1 MRDAI
6 LGSADAVVR
15 RTFRAL
21 RRRNYRIYFIGQT
34 ASMSGTWM
42 GSVAQGW
49 LVLTLSG
56 SALDLGV
63 LTALQFGPSLV
74 LSPWGGVIADRSDKR
89 RLLMLTNSVAAGLA
103 FALGALTLSGAVQVW
118 MVYVLAALTG
128 CVIAIDNPSRQA
140 FVYEMVGRDDLP
152 NAVGLNSVIINASR
166 IIGPALAGILIASVG
181 TAWCFVGNAVSFLV
195 IIAALLLMRV
205 TELERAPRESRR
217 PRQLRDGL
225 AYVAATHGLMVPL
238 VVMAVVGTLGY
249 NFSVLLPLL
258 AERVF
263 GRGGGSYGA
272 LTTAMGIGALAG
284 ALSVAALRRPSRR
297 LLVLATF
304 AFGIFIVAVGLSPG
318 FIAALAFLVPMGA
331 AAVAFVSLTNS
342 LLQLEAE
349 PAMRG
354 RVMALW
360 SAVFLGST
368 PIGGPLAAAFASWW
382 GTRAAFVIGGVATV
396 LTAAFAA
403 AHLQRRRQR
412 IAAAA
417 AIAGAA
423 AADAA
428 ASGAPPG
435 ASAPLT
441 THVMPEPLPCDPICE
456 DPPETAVG
464 AAGSEVEA
472 DAGESQRA
480 PKPGMA
486 DD

>member
-1 MRDAI
+1 MLPTPLFLHAMRGDLLTPTGAA
-6 LGSADAVVR
+6 LR
-15 RTFRAL
+15 RMFRAL

-42 GSVAQGW
+42 GAVAQGW
-49 LVLTLSG
+49 LVLSLTG
-56 SALDLGV
+56 RALDLGV

-89 RLLMLTNSVAAGLA
+89 RLLMITNIVAAG
-103 FALGALTLSGAVQVW
+103 FALTLGLLTLIGAVQVW
-118 MVYVLAALTG
+118 MVYLLAFLTG
-128 CVIAIDNPSRQA
+128 CVIAVDNPSRQA

-166 IIGPALAGILIASVG
+166 IVGPALAGVLIASVG
-181 TAWCFVGNAVSFLV
+181 TGWCFVGNALSFLL
-195 IIAALLLMRV
+195 IIAALVLMRV
-205 TELERAPRESRR
+205 DELERAPRQPRR

-225 AYVAATHGLMVPL
+225 AYVARTHGLMVPL

-284 ALSVAALRRPSRR
+284 ALTVAALRRPSRR
-297 LLVLATF
+297 LLVAATL
-304 AFGIFIVAVGLSPG
+304 AFGACIVAVGLAPG
-318 FIAALAFLVPMGA
+318 FAAALLFLVPMGA

-396 LTAAFAA
+396 LCGVAA
-403 AHLQRRRQR
+403 AGHLQRRRLR
-412 IAAAA
+412 ATAAAA
-417 AIAGAA
+417 ATAAPAVAATA

-428 ASGAPPG
+428 PVAAAAVP
-435 ASAPLT
+435 AAADAVATRIPL
-441 THVMPEPLPCDPICE
+441 EPLPCDPVC
-456 DPPETAVG
+456 DGPPELEG
-464 AAGSEVEA
+464 EDAGSA
-472 DAGESQRA
+472 
-480 PKPGMA
+480 
-486 DD
+486 